1 MDYFQTKTNP
11 NSFSID
17 RGNTI
22 RYPSNVLFAVN
33 AADRFQKPGANGG
46 YDIAASRSATGT
58 SPFDFVINKRENML
72 AGSFTR
78 LGLTEFVM
86 PYNIPN
92 INDATNKII
101 VSAVNAQT
109 GSTIQS
115 TLMSTFAYVQG
126 QGDIGFF
133 DGNAL
138 ASRLQY
144 NITQP
149 STFTSA
155 GAQAANA
162 SYVPTLSSMQINYGP
177 SGYFQV
183 TSGSPS
189 TLVNFAPYDN
199 PKYPSAK
206 TLFDIMNFSV
216 NPNTITST
224 VTSSIINGVN
234 TVQTSYTTGNTS
246 SATVLYSG
254 IASMRPTEYIDI
266 QCDQL
271 TYSQEVRDSMSQP
284 TSRDILARIYLQD
297 NNNGQYYAPP
307 VYTTGNLVGT
317 PNTTISTLA
326 LTTPT
331 VSLPF
336 PTTQPPPLLPS
347 TFTTLVANPIAA
359 NLTTQGLKS
368 EQKYLS
374 IPGTAPLTIYRQF
387 QTPKYIKW
395 GGQQNIPGYFRI
407 TLYDDRGNILSAN
420 GNSSSAPYFVDTN
433 QPEWQFTA
441 LASEN

>member
-11 NSFSID
+11 NAFAID
-17 RGNTI
+17 HGQTI

-33 AADRFQKPGANGG
+33 SADRFQKPGSGSG
-46 YDIAASRSATGT
+46 YDIAASRSITGST
-58 SPFDFVINKRENML
+58 PFDFTINKRENML

-101 VSAVNAQT
+101 VTAVNAQT

-126 QGDIGFF
+126 QGDTGFF

-138 ASRLQY
+138 ATRLQY

-149 STFTSA
+149 STFTAA
-155 GAQAANA
+155 GAPAANT
-162 SYVPTLSSMQINYGP
+162 SYMPTLSSMQINYGP

-189 TLVNFAPYDN
+189 TLVNLAPYDN
-199 PKYPSAK
+199 PKYPNSK

-216 NPNTITST
+216 NPNTIQST

-234 TVQTSYTTGNTS
+234 TVQTAYTTGNTS
-246 SATVLYSG
+246 SSTVLYSG
-254 IASMRPTEYIDI
+254 IASMRPTEFIDI

-284 TSRDILARIYLQD
+284 VSRDILARIYLQD
-297 NNNGQYYAPP
+297 NNNGQYYNPP
-307 VYTTGNLVGT
+307 TYTTGNLVGT
-317 PNTTISTLA
+317 PSTTISTLS

-331 VSLPF
+331 STLPF
-336 PTTQPPPLLPS
+336 PTTQPPPIQPS
-347 TFTTLVANPIAA
+347 TFTTLVTNPVGAG
-359 NLTTQGLKS
+359 LTTQGLKT
-368 EQKYLS
+368 QQLYLS

-407 TLYDDRGNILSAN
+407 TLYDDRGNILSTN
-420 GNSSSAPYFVDTN
+420 PTSALPPFLDTN
-433 QPEWQFTA
+433 QPDWQMTC